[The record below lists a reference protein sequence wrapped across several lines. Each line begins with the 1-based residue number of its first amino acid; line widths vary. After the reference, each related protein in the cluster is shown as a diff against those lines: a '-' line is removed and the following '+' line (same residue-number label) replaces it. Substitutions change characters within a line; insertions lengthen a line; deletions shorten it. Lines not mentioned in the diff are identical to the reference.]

1 MAPWAFVCYAP
12 EVMKREK
19 QLTKRERKALKPGRP
34 KPAGQNEQH
43 IHCVACGVH
52 LHVEQFDAPATAT
65 YVRCKHGS
73 QWAACMACV
82 PRAQAMLDEH
92 DRTGQPVQAAGAW
105 H

>member
-1 MAPWAFVCYAP
+1 MAPRSLVCYAGIC
-12 EVMKREK
+12 MKREK
-19 QLTKRERKALKPGRP
+19 QLTKRERKALKPARP
-34 KPAGQNEQH
+34 QATGHQEQH

-52 LHVEQFDAPATAT
+52 LHAEQFDSPATAT

-73 QWAACMACV
+73 TWAACVDCV